1 MPGTAPGAPLHQV
14 NQANR
19 LQKWETFIKNP
30 IFADWQTMVC
40 DGALRCVPEY
50 QKKIYQYMKISYNW
64 LKDYIKCDLTA
75 GQVAEA
81 LTSIGLEVD
90 SLEQVEEIP
99 GGLAG
104 VIVAE
109 VVECYD
115 HPDSDHLHV
124 TMLNTG
130 APGLLQVVCGAPNV
144 AAGQKVLLATIG
156 TRLGEDFKIKK
167 SKIRGVESNG
177 MICAEDELGIGT
189 SHDGIMVLDPSAVP
203 GTPAKD
209 YLHLAT
215 DFLIEIGLTANRV
228 DAASHIGVA
237 RDLYAYL
244 KLNGIPCCLEI
255 PDVSSFSEGPEGVCT
270 SPDSIDGAIPVE
282 VLASDGAPR
291 YAGITIRDVK
301 VGPSPEWMQKKL
313 LSIGLRPINNVVDIT
328 NFVQMETGHPLHAFD
343 ASCILGHKVVVRR
356 AEEGEKFVTLD
367 GVERSLSSE
376 DLVIANTCKAMCL
389 AGVFGGEESGVTD
402 STTDV
407 FLESAYF
414 NPVSIRKTS
423 KRHGLKTDA
432 SFRNER
438 GADPLVIGY
447 AARRAA
453 LLIEEL
459 AGGKAVGKV
468 QEFYPVK
475 IEKKVVDLD
484 YDRIESFIGKKIG
497 HDTIEKILEYL
508 SYDFIERRTASDG
521 TPSGAKVAVPS
532 YMVDVYREC
541 DVVEEI
547 LRIYGYNNIELPSGV
562 RMSVNA
568 SSRPEPEAVRNSVSD
583 FLAANGFVETMN
595 NSLTK
600 EDYYR
605 NLVTFPAERCVRI
618 VNPLSSD
625 LNVMR
630 QTLLLNGLEVIAY
643 NINRQ
648 TNSMRIFEYGSVYAL
663 KEGQDPSVLSSYDEK
678 TAYSMFIT
686 GPGEKSWCAEPDKG
700 SYFQLKGYLE
710 LLLRRFGTD
719 IYSLEYGAAPSDL
732 FSEGVVYRL
741 PGTGQQLA
749 VMGTVSS
756 SLLKQFGIRQPVFAA
771 EISWPA
777 FFELV
782 KRDRIKY
789 SELPKFPEVRRDL
802 ALLLDE
808 GVEYAQLRKA
818 AFKAAKKLLRH
829 VDLFDVYRGDKI
841 PQGKKQYALSFIL
854 QDPDKTLTDS
864 EVEKIMSKLLSV
876 FSNDFGAA
884 LR

>member
-1 MPGTAPGAPLHQV
+1 MT
-14 NQANR
+14 
-19 LQKWETFIKNP
+19 
-30 IFADWQTMVC
+30 
-40 DGALRCVPEY
+40 
-50 QKKIYQYMKISYNW
+50 ISYNW
-64 LKDYIKCDLTA
+64 LKDYIECDLTA
-75 GQVAEA
+75 QQVADA

-109 VVECYD
+109 VVECYE

-124 TMLNTG
+124 TKLNTG
-130 APGLLQVVCGAPNV
+130 DPELLQVVCGAPNV

-156 TRLGEDFKIKK
+156 TKLGEDFKIKK

-215 DFLIEIGLTANRV
+215 DYVIEIGLTANRV

-244 KLNGIPCCLEI
+244 KLNDIPCRLNI
-255 PDVSSFSEGPEGVCT
+255 PDVSAFKEGPEGLCT
-270 SPDSIDGAIPVE
+270 SGDGIDGAIPVE
-282 VLASDGAPR
+282 VLAADGAPR
-291 YAGITIRDVK
+291 YAGITIKDVK
-301 VGPSPEWMQKKL
+301 IGPSPEWMQKKL

-328 NFVQMETGHPLHAFD
+328 NFVQMEIGHPLHAFD
-343 ASCILGHKVVVRR
+343 AAKILGHKVVVRR
-356 AEEGEKFVTLD
+356 AAEGEKFVTLD
-367 GVERSLSSE
+367 GVERTLSSE
-376 DLVIANTCKAMCL
+376 DLMIANPQKAMCL

-402 STTDV
+402 STADV

-414 NPVSIRKTS
+414 NPVSIRKSS

-438 GADPLVIGY
+438 GADPLVIEY
-447 AARRAA
+447 AAKRAA

-459 AGGKAVGKV
+459 AGGKIVGRI
-468 QEFYPVK
+468 QEFYPEK
-475 IEKKVVDLD
+475 IEKKTVDLD

-497 HDTIEKILEYL
+497 HDTIEKILECL
-508 SYDFIERRTASDG
+508 AYDFIERRSAADG

-568 SSRPEPEAVRNSVSD
+568 SAKPEPEAVRNAVSD

-600 EDYYR
+600 EEYYEK
-605 NLVTFPAERCVRI
+605 LTTFPKEKCVHI

-630 QTLLLNGLEVIAY
+630 QTLLLNGLEVVAY

-648 TNSMRIFEYGSVYAL
+648 TNNLRIFEYGSVYSL
-663 KEGQDPSVLSSYDEK
+663 KPGENPEVLSAYDEK
-678 TAYSMFIT
+678 TAYSLFIS
-686 GPGEKSWCAEPDKG
+686 GPGEKSWCAEAHKG

-710 LLLRRFGTD
+710 LLLKRFGAD
-719 IYSLEYGAAPSDL
+719 IYSMEYDAAPSDM
-732 FSEGVVYRL
+732 FSEGLVYKL
-741 PGTGQQLA
+741 PGSGEQLA
-749 VMGTVSS
+749 VMGTVAPAR
-756 SLLKQFGIRQPVFAA
+756 LKQFGIKQPVFAA
-771 EISWPA
+771 EISWPV

-789 SELPKFPEVRRDL
+789 KELPKFPEVRRDL

-818 AFKAAKKLLRH
+818 AFKSAKKLLKN
-829 VDLFDVYRGDKI
+829 VSLFDVYRGDKI
-841 PQGKKQYALSFIL
+841 PQGKKQYAMAFVL
-854 QDPDKTLTDS
+854 QDPEKTLTDN
-864 EVEKIMSKLLSV
+864 EVDKVMSRLLAT
-876 FSNDFGAA
+876 FTNEFGAA